1 LQGAAAA
8 FEQVFVA
15 LYADLL
21 VPILLDRYSG
31 TGIAEEHPIMM
42 GNRRDLEELLVE
54 IPLYSAQSFP
64 LF

>member
-1 LQGAAAA
+1 MQGAAAV
-8 FEQVFVA
+8 FEQVSVA

-21 VPILLDRYSG
+21 VPILLVRYFG

-42 GNRRDLEELLVE
+42 GNRKDLAELLVE